1 LHKHAALPAHVNAPP
16 DVRGYAC
23 EVADVRALLA
33 TVPRGVQLVR
43 ADRVYGRDHLLLA
56 ADLAARAHAQ
66 GRARASDV
74 ATETLL
80 YAAGERQIGKALAL
94 LGLQPGVRAVAVVSW
109 GEPWQPPASWRR
121 DDGVLAGDVH
131 VLDAFGVSAA
141 ERALFARERW
151 GDLILERVALSDVL
165 KA

>member
-1 LHKHAALPAHVNAPP
+1 LHKFPALRRLMSAQA
-16 DVRGYAC
+16 DVRGYVC
-23 EVADVRALLA
+23 EVVDVRALLA
-33 TVPRGVQLVR
+33 TVPHGVQLVR

-94 LGLQPGVRAVAVVSW
+94 LGLQPGVRGVAVVSW
-109 GEPWQPPASWRR
+109 GEPWHPPTSWRR
-121 DDGVLAGDVH
+121 DDDVLAGGAH
-131 VLDAFGVSAA
+131 VLDVFGVSAA

-151 GDLILERVALSDVL
+151 GDLILDRVALSDVL
-165 KA
+165 